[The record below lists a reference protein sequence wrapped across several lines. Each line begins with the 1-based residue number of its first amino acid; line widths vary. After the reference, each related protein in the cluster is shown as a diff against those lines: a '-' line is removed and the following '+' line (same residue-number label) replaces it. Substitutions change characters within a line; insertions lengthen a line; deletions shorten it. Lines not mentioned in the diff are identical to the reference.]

1 MVVRAVPELIKRSK
15 PPLQT
20 GVFMGK
26 LFRYDYIEEGRSN
39 PIILSFRLTIQI
51 PEHLCDQLQDYLD
64 VAEPPSSCFLSQLY
78 AKKIDD
84 SFYLVITVNLL
95 SFYELWSK
103 PFEYT
108 YKNIVNLLREKIC
121 DRFGLQFTDYF
132 IRHEN
137 LDCDFIE
144 YAFIT
149 RDRDSVIRDMWECHA
164 SSEQMS
170 KTHWDEYFEN
180 HKKNCMPSQ
189 KSFYNDEE
197 LLDFLSCCI
206 TYNSSDYAKTVDTNS
221 TESYN
226 SCHNDFYECYV
237 RCYGP
242 QLQHFFGILDK
253 KDFVGNRGVLLKY
266 LFDDNFKK
274 TLCQCAYEYGCHRSC
289 STAKIAKLIYKEY
302 CKEFGNP
309 LEGPQDDGYYE
320 LDWKRR

>member
-1 MVVRAVPELIKRSK
+1 MVVRAVPELVKRSK

-84 SFYLVITVNLL
+84 SFYFVIKVNLL

-108 YKNIVNLLREKIC
+108 YKNIVNLLRQKIC
-121 DRFGLQFTDYF
+121 DRFGVQFAQEF
-132 IRHEN
+132 ICHEK

-144 YAFIT
+144 YAFIS
-149 RDRDSVIRDMWECHA
+149 RDRDDVICDMLECHA
-164 SSEQMS
+164 SNEQVG
-170 KTHWDEYFEN
+170 KTHWDEYLIN
-180 HKKNCMPSQ
+180 HKKQWNNYD
-189 KSFYNDEE
+189 KRFYKNEE
-197 LLDFLSCCI
+197 LIDFLPCCI
-206 TYNSSDYAKTVDTNS
+206 ENNYSDYAKSIDTTS

-226 SCHNDFYECYV
+226 SCHESFYECYV
-237 RCYGP
+237 PCYGP
-242 QLQHFFGILDK
+242 QLQHFFEALEK
-253 KDFVGNRGVLLKY
+253 NDFLGNRGVLLKY

-274 TLCQCAYEYGCHRSC
+274 TLCQCAYEYECQRSC